1 MERKLEPQFCIHF
14 PESRNQL
21 STWRGLGHVL
31 CSGMVW
37 SNCWLLEFGQNQQVL
52 VNEEPALNPN
62 PHCLGQRQYSIS
74 RADPNNQRRYHCSY
88 ATEATIHNPWTRPRY
103 NVL

>member
-74 RADPNNQRRYHCSY
+74 RADPNNQNFV
-88 ATEATIHNPWTRPRY
+88 EAEKVREMSQPFRPRD
-103 NVL
+103 